1 MSKVVGLGEYLVRL
15 TPAETGQRFA
25 QAEDLKMYFGGSEAN
40 ALAALSEF
48 GDDAYYVTKI
58 PTHAI
63 GQSAVNALQRYGVHT
78 DYIVRGGEKLGL
90 YYAEAGAAL
99 RPGSIIYDRKGSA
112 FAQADPDEFDWDA
125 IFAGADLFHFSG
137 ITPALSA
144 SAAKI
149 TERACQ
155 EAKKHSVLISC
166 DLNYRGR
173 LWTPEEAQKVMKPL
187 MQYVDICVSNEA
199 DALNCLGY
207 PLVMESDHGHVNE
220 EKCCA
225 AMKKMAEEY
234 GFRILTS
241 TISENRGANDSSFA
255 SMLYDGSF
263 HVGQYMTIDPVVE
276 RIGPGDSFT
285 GGLLH
290 ALLKWPDDREK
301 AISFAAA
308 SAAIKYTMPGDMP
321 WLNEEEVLA
330 VIKGKGDG
338 SVQR

>member
-1 MSKVVGLGEYLVRL
+1 MSKIVGLGEYLLRL

-25 QAEDLKMYFGGSEAN
+25 QADDLKMYFGGSEAN
-40 ALAALSEF
+40 VLAALAEF

-58 PTHAI
+58 PEHAI
-63 GQSAVNALQRYGVHT
+63 GQSAVNALKRYGVHT
-78 DYIVRGGEKLGL
+78 DYIVRGGDKLGL

-99 RPGSIIYDRKGSA
+99 RPGSIIYDRRGSA

-125 IFAGADLFHFSG
+125 IFEGADLFHWSG

-144 SAAKI
+144 SAARI

-155 EAKKHSVLISC
+155 EAKKHHVKVSC

-173 LWTPEEAQKVMKPL
+173 LWKPEEAQKVMRPL

-199 DALNCLGY
+199 DAYNCLGY
-207 PLVMESDHGHVNE
+207 PLVMESDNGRVNE
-220 EKCCA
+220 QACYD

-234 GFRILTS
+234 GFEILTS

-255 SMLYDGSF
+255 SMLYDGNF
-263 HVGQYMTIDPVVE
+263 YVGQYMSIDPVVE

-290 ALLKWPDDREK
+290 ALLKWKDRQL

-308 SAAIKYTMPGDMP
+308 SAAVKYTMPGDMP
-321 WLNEEEVLA
+321 WLSEAEVLS
-330 VIKGKGDG
+330 VIKGNGDG

>member
-1 MSKVVGLGEYLVRL
+1 MTKVTALGEYMLRL
-15 TPAETGQRFA
+15 TPAENGQRFA

-58 PTHAI
+58 PAHAI
-63 GQSAVNALQRYGVHT
+63 GQSAVNALKRYGIHT
-78 DYIVRGGEKLGL
+78 DYIVRGGERLGI

-99 RPGSIIYDRKGSA
+99 RPGSIIYDRRHSA
-112 FAQADPDEFDWDA
+112 IAEADPDEFDWDG
-125 IFAGADLFHFSG
+125 IFQDAKLFHWSG

-144 SAAKI
+144 NAARI
-149 TERACQ
+149 TERACR
-155 EAKKHSVLISC
+155 EARNRGVIVSC

-199 DALNCLGY
+199 DAYNCLGY
-207 PLVMESDHGHVNE
+207 PLVMESHNGITDSDACRE
-220 EKCCA
+220 
-225 AMKKMAEEY
+225 AMAKMAEKY
-234 GFRILTS
+234 DFKILTS
-241 TISENRGANDSSFA
+241 TISENRGANDSSFRA
-255 SMLYDGSF
+255 MLYDGNYYEAE
-263 HVGQYMTIDPVVE
+263 YMTIDPVVE

-290 ALLKWPDDREK
+290 ALLKWDDRKK
-301 AISFAAA
+301 AINFAAA
-308 SAAIKYTMPGDMP
+308 SAALKYTMPGDMP
-321 WLNEEEVLA
+321 WLTEEEVLN
-330 VIKGKGDG
+330 VIRGAGDG